1 MNKASAYTRAARY
14 LPTPAMQAFVN
25 INLLI
30 GRRGLPS
37 SRGTSFPTLP
47 LRQRGAYTLGIRYL
61 SQSRRLHETPS
72 GANQEKGIRVN
83 ETKQVT
89 KATLLAQANS
99 RLSKLWINIKWP
111 LVRDNKTSKLDI
123 SSAFISGMIMGNLL
137 WIILGTTTFGLM
149 VMYSLH
155 YLDNIVGSDKEKT
168 PRHSIFGYISG
179 SILSHGLGV
188 NLQFEKGSL
197 PEFKDGKLKL
207 KNVTITSKDD
217 AEYKVNAK
225 AESMNVT
232 LSFNKWYEGNGLVYD
247 LELYGLNAKVSKD
260 TEPKQA
266 SKKYFNVDKDYLLE
280 HVKIYDSL
288 IEVVDANDGEPMR
301 INIFNCDLPKVRGD
315 QLVLDFF
322 NANNASGAIN
332 NSLFTIH
339 KRQSLDLQSNPD
351 DKLIRFKLDAIDLGN
366 IARANSR
373 SKFNWIV
380 NGKAE
385 VIADITLPKDKE
397 SEQSVGEAIG
407 KLFKNISSMNAYTE
421 NGQEESLLKDA
432 ISAIYHTFK
441 KEPEEV
447 TNESYVM
454 VNVKVKLWDLQASLP
469 HNLPMSANST
479 PYVSLSDL
487 RSLIGFVNQ
496 EKSPITLKTTII
508 EKTSEL
514 QDIEHLGQT
523 KMFDSIIADMYDD
536 LMSMVKDDE
545 KRIIST
551 KTWASAI
558 ATQLLILG
566 LGALA

>member
-1 MNKASAYTRAARY
+1 MNKATFYSQASRY
-14 LPTPAMQAFVN
+14 LQTPEMQSFVKHRLQFARRC
-25 INLLI
+25 ILI
-30 GRRGLPS
+30 QCGISTVLHLHHRRVS
-37 SRGTSFPTLP
+37 
-47 LRQRGAYTLGIRYL
+47 ALGIRYFT
-61 SQSRRLHETPS
+61 QSASLHQIPTS
-72 GANQEKGIRVN
+72 TNQEKGNIT
-83 ETKQVT
+83 ESKKIT
-89 KATLLAQANS
+89 KAALLAQADS
-99 RLSKLWINIKWP
+99 RLSRIWINVKWP
-111 LVRDNKTSKLDI
+111 LVRGSKTSKLDI
-123 SSAFISGMIMGNLL
+123 SSAFISGMVMGNLL

-155 YLDNIVGSDKEKT
+155 YLDNIIDSAKEKT
-168 PRHSIFGYISG
+168 PKNSIFGYISG

-188 NLQFEKGSL
+188 NLQFEKGAL
-197 PEFKDGKLKL
+197 PEFKDGKLRL
-207 KNVTITSKDD
+207 KNVTVTSKDD
-217 AEYKVNAK
+217 AEYKVHAK
-225 AESMNVT
+225 VESMNVT

-260 TEPKQA
+260 ANPTTT
-266 SKKYFNVDKDYLLE
+266 SRRYFNVDKNYLLE
-280 HVKIYDSL
+280 HVKIYDSFL
-288 IEVVDANDGEPMR
+288 EVDDGSPGESMR

-339 KRQSLDLQSNPD
+339 KRQSLDPQNNPD
-351 DKLIRFKLDAIDLGN
+351 DKLIRFKLDAIDLGTITKSN
-366 IARANSR
+366 PRL
-373 SKFNWIV
+373 KFNWIV

-385 VIADITLPKDKE
+385 VTADITLPKDKE
-397 SEQSVGEAIG
+397 SEQSIGDVVG
-407 KLFKNISSMNAYTE
+407 KLFKNISNMNSSIE
-421 NGQEESLLKDA
+421 RGHDDSLLKDA
-432 ISAIYHTFK
+432 INAIYHTFK
-441 KEPEEV
+441 REQEEDL
-447 TNESYVM
+447 NESYVM

-496 EKSPITLKTTII
+496 ETLPITLKSTII
-508 EKTSEL
+508 EKTSQL

-523 KMFDSIIADMYDD
+523 KMFDGIVADMYDD

-545 KRIIST
+545 QRIILT

-558 ATQLLILG
+558 ATQLLVLG

>member
-1 MNKASAYTRAARY
+1 
-14 LPTPAMQAFVN
+14 MQAFVN

-37 SRGTSFPTLP
+37 SRGISFPTLP

>member
-37 SRGTSFPTLP
+37 SRGISFPTLP

>member
-37 SRGTSFPTLP
+37 LRGISFPTLP

-373 SKFNWIV
+373 LKFNWIV

-545 KRIIST
+545 KRIILT

>member
-1 MNKASAYTRAARY
+1 MQSIAKSQLPLVRGCCILLKRGISTVPYLHERRRACALGARYFTTSAYFQASSS
-14 LPTPAMQAFVN
+14 PT
-25 INLLI
+25 
-30 GRRGLPS
+30 S
-37 SRGTSFPTLP
+37 HKHDT
-47 LRQRGAYTLGIRYL
+47 
-61 SQSRRLHETPS
+61 
-72 GANQEKGIRVN
+72 N
-83 ETKQVT
+83 ETVTDAKKVT
-89 KATLLAQANS
+89 KAALLAQANS
-99 RLSKLWINIKWP
+99 RLSRFWINVKWP
-111 LVRDNKTSKLDI
+111 LVRGKKTSKLDI

-155 YLDNIVGSDKEKT
+155 YLDNVFDNSNKKEKAT
-168 PRHSIFGYISG
+168 KNSIFGYISG

-188 NLQFEKGSL
+188 NLQFEKGAL
-197 PEFKDGKLKL
+197 PEFKDGKLRL
-207 KNVTITSKDD
+207 KNVTVTSKDASD
-217 AEYKVNAK
+217 YKVQAK
-225 AESMNVT
+225 VESMNVT
-232 LSFNKWYEGNGLVYD
+232 LSFNKWYEGNGLIYD
-247 LELYGLNAKVSKD
+247 LELYGLNAKISLIATATSEKHL
-260 TEPKQA
+260 
-266 SKKYFNVDKDYLLE
+266 NVDKNYLLE

-288 IEVVDANDGEPMR
+288 IEVDDGSAGEPMC

-322 NANNASGAIN
+322 NATNASGAIN

-339 KRQSLDLQSNPD
+339 KRQSLDPQTGPD
-351 DKLIRFKLDAIDLGN
+351 DKLIRFKLDAIDLGTVTKFN
-366 IARANSR
+366 PK

-397 SEQSVGEAIG
+397 SEQSIGDVIG
-407 KLFKNISSMNAYTE
+407 KLFKNISSMNTSTE
-421 NGQEESLLKDA
+421 NGNDESLLKDA

-441 KEPEEV
+441 REPEED

-469 HNLPMSANST
+469 NNLPMSTNAT
-479 PYVSLSDL
+479 PYISLSDL

-508 EKTSEL
+508 EKVSQL
-514 QDIEHLGQT
+514 QDIEHFGQT
-523 KMFDSIIADMYDD
+523 KMLDGIASDMYED

-545 KRIIST
+545 QRIIST
-551 KTWASAI
+551 NTWASAI
-558 ATQLLILG
+558 ATQLLVLG

>member
-1 MNKASAYTRAARY
+1 M
-14 LPTPAMQAFVN
+14 
-25 INLLI
+25 
-30 GRRGLPS
+30 
-37 SRGTSFPTLP
+37 
-47 LRQRGAYTLGIRYL
+47 
-61 SQSRRLHETPS
+61 
-72 GANQEKGIRVN
+72 
-83 ETKQVT
+83 
-89 KATLLAQANS
+89 
-99 RLSKLWINIKWP
+99 
-111 LVRDNKTSKLDI
+111 
-123 SSAFISGMIMGNLL
+123 
-137 WIILGTTTFGLM
+137 
-149 VMYSLH
+149 
-155 YLDNIVGSDKEKT
+155 
-168 PRHSIFGYISG
+168 
-179 SILSHGLGV
+179 
-188 NLQFEKGSL
+188 
-197 PEFKDGKLKL
+197 
-207 KNVTITSKDD
+207 
-217 AEYKVNAK
+217 
-225 AESMNVT
+225 
-232 LSFNKWYEGNGLVYD
+232 
-247 LELYGLNAKVSKD
+247 
-260 TEPKQA
+260 
-266 SKKYFNVDKDYLLE
+266 
-280 HVKIYDSL
+280 
-288 IEVVDANDGEPMR
+288 
-301 INIFNCDLPKVRGD
+301 
-315 QLVLDFF
+315 
-322 NANNASGAIN
+322 
-332 NSLFTIH
+332 
-339 KRQSLDLQSNPD
+339 DLQSNPD

-373 SKFNWIV
+373 LKFNWIV

-545 KRIIST
+545 KRIILT

>member
-1 MNKASAYTRAARY
+1 MRSLLQNHLQPARWSIRAH
-14 LPTPAMQAFVN
+14 
-25 INLLI
+25 
-30 GRRGLPS
+30 
-37 SRGTSFPTLP
+37 RGTSTVRYPYAT
-47 LRQRGAYTLGIRYL
+47 RGSTLGIQ
-61 SQSRRLHETPS
+61 SFSTQSRNLNKHPNTSLEGSKITE
-72 GANQEKGIRVN
+72 AK
-83 ETKQVT
+83 KVT
-89 KATLLAQANS
+89 KAALLARANS
-99 RLSKLWINIKWP
+99 RLSRLWINVKWP
-111 LVRDNKTSKLDI
+111 LTRDNKTSKLDI

-155 YLDNIVGSDKEKT
+155 YLDNIMIDNNKEKT
-168 PRHSIFGYISG
+168 PRSSVFGYISG

-188 NLQFEKGSL
+188 NLQFEKGAL
-197 PEFKDGKLKL
+197 PEFKDGKLRL
-207 KNVTITSKDD
+207 KNVTVTSKDN
-217 AEYKVNAK
+217 AEYKVVAK
-225 AESMNVT
+225 VETMNVT
-232 LSFNKWYEGNGLVYD
+232 LSFNKWYEGNGLVHD
-247 LELYGLNAKVSKD
+247 LELYGLNAKVCKD
-260 TEPKQA
+260 IDSASGTEKF
-266 SKKYFNVDKDYLLE
+266 FNVDKNYLLE
-280 HVKIYDSL
+280 HVKIYDSFL
-288 IEVVDANDGEPMR
+288 EVDDGNGGESMR

-339 KRQSLDLQSNPD
+339 KRQSLEPQSSPD

-366 IARANSR
+366 IASANPR

-397 SEQSVGEAIG
+397 SEESIGDVVG
-407 KLFKNISSMNAYTE
+407 KLFKNISSMNASSE
-421 NGQEESLLKDA
+421 KGHDESLLKDA
-432 ISAIYHTFK
+432 INAIYHTFK
-441 KEPEEV
+441 REPEEV
-447 TNESYVM
+447 ANESYVM

-469 HNLPMSANST
+469 YNLPMSANST
-479 PYVSLSDL
+479 PYISLSDL

-508 EKTSEL
+508 EKTSQL
-514 QDIEHLGQT
+514 QDVEHLGQT
-523 KMFDSIIADMYDD
+523 KMFDGIIADMYDD

-558 ATQLLILG
+558 ATQLLVLG